1 METGTLSQAAEELGY
16 SQSVL
21 TRALNALEEQFG
33 FRILRRDRNGVQL
46 TAEGQ
51 LVLPHIRTVLYD
63 QYRLEECVNEI
74 NGLRAGL
81 IRIGTFNSVSAPPLP
96 FWSAPGSGWLKT
108 GTVNKFA
115 REKGTINKF
124 ARKKGRQMSRF
135 DPVGVP
141 YYVIGLSRFV

>member
-1 METGTLSQAAEELGY
+1 MNVSQYEALLKALETGTLSQAAEELGY
-16 SQSVL
+16 SQSGL

-74 NGLRAGL
+74 NGLRTGL
-81 IRIGTFNSVSAPPLP
+81 IRIGTFNSVSAQWL
-96 FWSAPGSGWLKT
+96 AENGYCGEGS
-108 GTVNKFA
+108 
-115 REKGTINKF
+115 R
-124 ARKKGRQMSRF
+124 
-135 DPVGVP
+135 
-141 YYVIGLSRFV
+141 